1 MDTSHLTAEELRAF
15 WRRHLE
21 YWRTSGQSQAAY
33 CHAHGLTEHRFRY
46 WKQCLAPGLGAQEP
60 PNPEG
65 FLPVQLAAQP
75 TLPVRADSGITVRLP
90 TGLGLE
96 LRSGFD
102 TATLQVVVQALSG

>member
-15 WRRHLE
+15 WR
-21 YWRTSGQSQAAY
+21 TSRQSQAAY
-33 CHAHGLTEHRFRY
+33 CREHGLTEHRFRY
-46 WKQCLAPGLGAQEP
+46 WKQCLAPGLGTQESL
-60 PNPEG
+60 NPDG
-65 FLPVQLAAQP
+65 FLPVQLTAQP

-96 LRSGFD
+96 LRRGFA

>member
-33 CHAHGLTEHRFRY
+33 CRAHGLTEHRFRY

-60 PNPEG
+60 PNLEG
-65 FLPVQLAAQP
+65 FLPVQLAVQP
-75 TLPVRADSGITVRLP
+75 TRPALADSGITVRLS

-96 LRSGFD
+96 LRSDFD
-102 TATLQVVVQALSG
+102 AATLQAVVQALNG